1 MSITA
6 RLRDSVQLPNGRS
19 LVNGFALDSR
29 TDRPHRALL
38 RNGRTLEVHDLAGL
52 FAGERAPTAVF
63 PLPWPGWRG
72 GVHSVSADASFA
84 VFSGQRAVRA
94 LAPDGAT
101 LWEYR
106 HGCWGP
112 LLGHPHTGDEQEV
125 CDGLEHGSCRISD
138 DGRLVWAH
146 VVAPEEHGGQEYW
159 AVLDARDGHELARLP
174 LASAASGS
182 HHVSHPDGVH
192 MGLSIGMGQDGL
204 LLHWARWDGE
214 ELTAWDLNETLDRD
228 LTDVHPAHPGFLTA
242 EHYGTDLRLH
252 TLDGTVLAEREAA
265 EAGPETHDETDLDD
279 EGNENDEDPDDDNEN
294 DEDSEDGE
302 DLDDEDEP
310 LCWDHG
316 GGFVDAD
323 TVIAST
329 IDTADD
335 PAEGRHWLLDAHT
348 LEIHGAITYPTGHVD
363 SHVRP
368 LGDGTWLTYDDANG
382 TLTRWSEAA
391 S

>member
-1 MSITA
+1 
-6 RLRDSVQLPNGRS
+6 LPNGRS
-19 LVNGFALDSR
+19 LVNGFALDR
-29 TDRPHRALL
+29 RADRPHRALL
-38 RNGRTLEVHDLAGL
+38 RNGPTLEVHDLSGL
-52 FAGERAPTAVF
+52 FTGDRAPTAVF

-94 LAPDGAT
+94 VAPGGAT

-106 HGCWGP
+106 HDCWSP

-146 VVAPEEHGGQEYW
+146 VVAPEEHGGREYW

-174 LASAASGS
+174 LDSAASGS

-252 TLDGTVLAEREAA
+252 ALDGTVLAEGEAA
-265 EAGPETHDETDLDD
+265 GAGPESPE
-279 EGNENDEDPDDDNEN
+279 EA
-294 DEDSEDGE
+294 

-329 IDTADD
+329 IDAADD

-348 LEIHGAITYPTGHVD
+348 LEIRGAITYPTGHVD
-363 SHVRP
+363 SYVRP
-368 LGDGTWLTYDDANG
+368 LGDGTWLTYDDPSG
-382 TLTRWSEAA
+382 TLARWSEAA